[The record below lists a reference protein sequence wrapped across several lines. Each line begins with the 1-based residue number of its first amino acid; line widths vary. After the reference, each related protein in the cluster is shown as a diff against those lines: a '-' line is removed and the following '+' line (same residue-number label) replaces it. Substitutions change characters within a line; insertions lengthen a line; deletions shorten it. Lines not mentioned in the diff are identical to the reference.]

1 MINVNFLDFKTQ
13 FEADTARIYR
23 TVFEENSDLIKVK
36 KAKTAIPNLEKIF
49 TATLKISNRG
59 GFQGMNL
66 RDLSAETGISL
77 GAIYSYIESKDRLL
91 KMIIQQVMASIS
103 VVIGDVDKQP
113 KDPIERLFWIIR
125 THLYLSEVMQE
136 WFFFAFMEA
145 RNFKSD
151 DRNDA
156 IESELFT
163 EKLLADCLEEGARTG
178 KIVCED
184 PEAFAAMLKP
194 LLQDWYLKTW
204 KYKRRGVTVDAYF
217 NRVEKFIRAS
227 L

>member
-1 MINVNFLDFKTQ
+1 MNFQDFRTQ
-13 FEADTARIYR
+13 FETDTPQVYR
-23 TVFEENSDLIKVK
+23 TVFEENSEMIKVK
-36 KAKTAIPNLEKIF
+36 KAKTAVPNLEKIF
-49 TATLKISNRG
+49 TTTLKISNRS

-77 GAIYSYIESKDRLL
+77 GAIYSYIERKDRLL
-91 KMIIQQVMASIS
+91 SMIIQQVMASIR
-103 VVIGDVDKQP
+103 VVIGDRDKQP
-113 KDPIERLFWIIR
+113 TDPIDRLFWIIR

-145 RNFKSD
+145 RNFKAD
-151 DRNDA
+151 GRNDA

-163 EKLLADCLEEGARTG
+163 EKLLADCLEEGARVG
-178 KIVCED
+178 QIECDD
-184 PEAFAAMLKP
+184 PEAFAAMIKP

-204 KYKRRGVTVDAYF
+204 KYKRRGVTVDEYF
-217 NRVEKFIRAS
+217 TRVEKFIRAS

>member
-1 MINVNFLDFKTQ
+1 MNFLDFKTQ
-13 FEADTARIYR
+13 FETDTPQIYR
-23 TVFEENSDLIKVK
+23 TVFEENSEMIKVK
-36 KAKTAIPNLEKIF
+36 KAKIAIPNLEKIF
-49 TATLKISNRG
+49 TATLRISNRN

-91 KMIIQQVMASIS
+91 RMIIQQVMASIS
-103 VVIGDVDKQP
+103 VVIGDRGEQP
-113 KDPIERLFWIIR
+113 ANPIDRLFWIIR

-145 RNFKSD
+145 RNFKAD
-151 DRNDA
+151 GRNDA

-163 EKLLADCLEEGARTG
+163 EKLLTNCLEEAARAG
-178 KIVCED
+178 QIECGD
-184 PEAFAAMLKP
+184 PEAFAAMIKP
-194 LLQDWYLKTW
+194 LLQDWYLKPW
-204 KYKRRGVTVDAYF
+204 KYKRRGVTVDEYF
-217 NRVEKFIRAS
+217 TRVQKFIRAS

>member
-1 MINVNFLDFKTQ
+1 VNFQDFRTQ
-13 FEADTARIYR
+13 FETDTPQVYR
-23 TVFEENSDLIKVK
+23 TVFEENSEMIKVK
-36 KAKTAIPNLEKIF
+36 KAKTAVPNLEKIF
-49 TATLKISNRG
+49 TTTLKISNRS

-91 KMIIQQVMASIS
+91 SMIIQQVMASIK
-103 VVIGDVDKQP
+103 VVIGDRDKQP
-113 KDPIERLFWIIR
+113 TDPIDRLFWIIR

-145 RNFKSD
+145 RNFKTD
-151 DRNDA
+151 GRNDA

-163 EKLLADCLEEGARTG
+163 EKLLADCLEEGARVG
-178 KIVCED
+178 QVECDD
-184 PEAFAAMLKP
+184 PKAFAAMIKP

-204 KYKRRGVTVDAYF
+204 KYKRRGVTVDEYF
-217 NRVEKFIRAS
+217 TRVEKFIRDS

>member
-1 MINVNFLDFKTQ
+1 MNFQDFRTQ
-13 FEADTARIYR
+13 FETNTPQVYR
-23 TVFEENSDLIKVK
+23 TVFEENSEMIKVK
-36 KAKTAIPNLEKIF
+36 KIKTAVPNLEKIF
-49 TATLKISNRG
+49 TTTLKISNRS

-77 GAIYSYIESKDRLL
+77 GAIYSYIESKDHLL
-91 KMIIQQVMASIS
+91 SMIIQQVMASIRL
-103 VVIGDVDKQP
+103 VIGDQDKQP
-113 KDPIERLFWIIR
+113 TDPIDRLFWIIR

-145 RNFKSD
+145 RNFKTD
-151 DRNDA
+151 GHNDA

-163 EKLLADCLEEGARTG
+163 EKILADCLEEGARAG
-178 KIVCED
+178 QVECDD
-184 PEAFAAMLKP
+184 PEAFAAMIKP

-204 KYKRRGVTVDAYF
+204 KYKRRGVTVDEYF
-217 NRVEKFIRAS
+217 TRVEKFIRTS

>member
-1 MINVNFLDFKTQ
+1 MNFQDFKIQ
-13 FEADTARIYR
+13 FETDTPQIYR
-23 TVFEENSDLIKVK
+23 TVFEENSDMIKVK
-36 KAKTAIPNLEKIF
+36 KPKIAVPNLEKIF
-49 TATLKISNRG
+49 TTTLKISNRS

-91 KMIIQQVMASIS
+91 SMIIQQVMASIR
-103 VVIGDVDKQP
+103 VVIGDRDKQP
-113 KDPIERLFWIIR
+113 TDPIDRLFWIIR

-145 RNFKSD
+145 RNFKAD
-151 DRNDA
+151 GRNDA

-163 EKLLADCLEEGARTG
+163 EKLLADCLEEGARVG
-178 KIVCED
+178 QVECDD
-184 PEAFAAMLKP
+184 PEAFAAMIKP
-194 LLQDWYLKTW
+194 LLQDWYLKPW

-227 L
+227 I